1 MISRSFLFAVCRKVK
16 NNICK
21 LSLFFAVFGEHGKDH
36 EELARKQFTAEHK
49 KEVSS
54 LIKYFFLYLQDLAY
68 VHFDTVL
75 VTFKSLVQ
83 HR

>member
-1 MISRSFLFAVCRKVK
+1 METLRRPKDIVHVALQ
-16 NNICK
+16 
-21 LSLFFAVFGEHGKDH
+21 HGKDH

-54 LIKYFFLYLQDLAY
+54 LIKYFFFKYLQDLAY